1 MRKKKQKNE
10 KDESKQ
16 SRLSPSDSRTSPF
29 ACTEASVSYRYISR
43 LKSLQVKF
51 PLGLG
56 GEKSHHSF
64 APSRTPRWLQ
74 FKVEAFP
81 QNMENDQET
90 T

>member
-1 MRKKKQKNE
+1 MNWNSP
-10 KDESKQ
+10 D
-16 SRLSPSDSRTSPF
+16 RLPQIHAQANTALPVLQF

-81 QNMENDQET
+81 QNIENDQET